1 MARTASGTMHVNGRV
16 RGYING
22 VVDAEIKGVL
32 HGQFSANIATG
43 TELPLTSPTCTCRRR
58 TSTNPRTVTPEPGT
72 PDTPDTDT
80 KGGDAE

>member
-1 MARTASGTMHVNGRV
+1 MHVNGRV

-43 TELPLTSPTCTCRRR
+43 TEF
-58 TSTNPRTVTPEPGT
+58 TVDK
-72 PDTPDTDT
+72 PDMYLSEEEHP
-80 KGGDAE
+80 